1 MGKKC
6 QKYNIIQMLESTL
19 FFSKMFLSKC
29 TLKNI
34 YNTLQ
39 ICSGM
44 FKSAPKALQIRATTK
59 NNSCHFYSSIISVH
73 ISNVFASLVVQ
84 FYMFTFCVLDL
95 QILLIVSLLSSNI
108 YIINNYF
115 PKYSNKL

>member
-6 QKYNIIQMLESTL
+6 QKYNIIQMLKSTL
-19 FFSKMFLSKC
+19 FSHIF
-29 TLKNI
+29 KNI

-44 FKSAPKALQIRATTK
+44 LKIAPKPLQILKFLGALPPPPEKRATTK
-59 NNSCHFYSSIISVH
+59 NNSCHFYSFIISVY

-108 YIINNYF
+108 
-115 PKYSNKL
+115 